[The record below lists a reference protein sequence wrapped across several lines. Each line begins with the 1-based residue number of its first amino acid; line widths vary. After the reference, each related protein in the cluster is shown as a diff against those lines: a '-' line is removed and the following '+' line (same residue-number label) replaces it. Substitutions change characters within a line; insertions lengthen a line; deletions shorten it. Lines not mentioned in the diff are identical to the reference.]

1 MNIKN
6 TLKDIGIVI
15 CGNIILAAGVSFFV
29 VPNNILTGGVAGIA
43 VALAPIVHLSTTM
56 LINGMTVVL
65 FLFGIM
71 MLGKNFAIKTLLST
85 ILYPTFVAVF
95 AQVATHVHITDNL
108 MLASIYGG
116 ILIGAGVGLV
126 FKTGAS
132 TGGMDIPPLIINKYT
147 HIPLATLVLIV
158 DGLTVLLGLSIY
170 GIEPALI
177 GLISVWTSSY
187 MVNKMIMLGLS
198 EAKSLMIISEKYEEI
213 LAQIITQTDRGATIL
228 HAEGGYQRNNRP
240 VLMVVILKK
249 QFPVVNRIITS
260 IDPGAFVI
268 IHDVNEVQGEG
279 FTYDSPLI
287 KEEQHDI

>member
-1 MNIKN
+1 MKYKESI
-6 TLKDIGIVI
+6 KDIVLVVL
-15 CGNIILAAGVSFFV
+15 GNIILAAGVSFFI

-43 VALAPIVHLSTTM
+43 VAIAPVMNVSTT
-56 LINGMTVVL
+56 LIINGLTFVL
-65 FLFGIM
+65 FISGILI
-71 MLGKNFAIKTLLST
+71 LGKHFAIKTLLST
-85 ILYPTFVAVF
+85 ILYPTFVSVF
-95 AQVATHVHITDNL
+95 SVMSETIHITSDP

-132 TGGMDIPPLIINKYT
+132 TGGMDIPPLVVHKYT
-147 HIPLATLVLIV
+147 HIPLGTLVLIT

-187 MVNKMIMLGLS
+187 MVNKMLMLGLS
-198 EAKSLMIISEKYEEI
+198 EAKSLMIISESYEEI
-213 LAQIITQTDRGATIL
+213 LSQIASQVDRGATIIN
-228 HAEGGYQRNNRP
+228 AEGGYKRDKRP

-268 IHDVNEVQGEG
+268 VNDVNEVQGEG
-279 FTYDSPLI
+279 FTYDSPL
-287 KEEQHDI
+287 KEE